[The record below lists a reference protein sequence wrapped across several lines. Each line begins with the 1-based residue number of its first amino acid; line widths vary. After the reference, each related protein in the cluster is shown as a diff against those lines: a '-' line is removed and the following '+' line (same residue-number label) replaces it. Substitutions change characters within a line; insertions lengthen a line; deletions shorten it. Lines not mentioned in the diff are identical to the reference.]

1 MSVLVNFALFP
12 TDQGTSVSNEVS
24 KIIKCVADSG
34 FKYKLN
40 AMGTVFETETMEQAL
55 ALIQTTYQILEEHE
69 RVYLVINM
77 DIQKDKGNRIQSK
90 INSIEEK
97 IGVVN
102 T

>member
-12 TDQGTSVSNEVS
+12 TDQGTSVSKEVS

-34 FKYKLN
+34 FEYKLN
-40 AMGTVFETETMEQAL
+40 AMGTVFETKTMEQAL
-55 ALIQTTYQILEEHE
+55 ALIQSCYTILEDHK
-69 RVYLVINM
+69 RIYLVMSM
-77 DIQKDKGNRIQSK
+77 DIQKDKGNRIVSK

-97 IGVVN
+97 IGLVN